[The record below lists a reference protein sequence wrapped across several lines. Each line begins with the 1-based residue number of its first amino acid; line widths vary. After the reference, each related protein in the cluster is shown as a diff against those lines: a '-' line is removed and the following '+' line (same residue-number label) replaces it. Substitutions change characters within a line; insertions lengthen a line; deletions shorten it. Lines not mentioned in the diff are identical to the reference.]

1 MKEEE
6 EAAMSSWKST
16 ARSITVML
24 APTSLVGMHSVVG
37 SLRGGGDTRS
47 RPIWMGNETRNKSSD
62 LYDHFLSLRTGMTTN
77 TSLGTGGALYSKFF
91 LGL

>member
-1 MKEEE
+1 
-6 EAAMSSWKST
+6 MSSWKST

-77 TSLGTGGALYSKFF
+77 TSLGTAGALYSKFF